1 MRGGGEHSSIKA
13 FDCERGGGGVFGNRN
28 VQEYL
33 TTIKA
38 HSLGKLTGIRVEQ
51 TKTKGTNFDKIKL
64 CKH

>member
-1 MRGGGEHSSIKA
+1 M
-13 FDCERGGGGVFGNRN
+13 FGNRN
-28 VQEYL
+28 VREYL

-38 HSLGKLTGIRVEQ
+38 HGLGKLTGIRVEQ